1 MKSDAAP
8 VRSARAAA
16 RGSRAEI
23 AEITGFLADPHICGV
38 LVIGASGMGKT
49 TIINGVAANLDPDV
63 PVFRFRGSN
72 LIATRKL
79 GIFEVLLS
87 CEGEQADEIAS
98 GAALSIMSRIFEREH
113 SPVVLIDNAD
123 RVDEHSLSI
132 IAQLAAAGRIRL
144 VAAAETIRP
153 PVDLLAALWTAGKMV
168 RTDLEG
174 LDETAIAAIA
184 RETGGELDDRTIADY
199 RRKSQGN
206 PRMLRKLIV
215 GAASSASSRR
225 GADHRALWNV
235 LPEQKRI
242 LEMIAM
248 AGALPYE
255 ALRNLCEPEL
265 LDNLAERGIIS
276 ITRGRHAE
284 VAVVEPAVAQILRDS
299 VRPSQSLQLLREI
312 TPILET
318 MPLVGAALFG
328 QVRWTEDWGV
338 PVDSDKVLGA
348 ALWANERGDF
358 AAAIDLLRGSSS
370 EDPEIYLELARAE
383 RGRGDTVEAELIVDR
398 LVSSPR
404 VGEGSDRYLSRLA
417 CLELRLT
424 DPREPHIL
432 RTECVR
438 DRLRGAVDTGR
449 LDVTRA
455 QFDVRGGRL
464 EEGRELS
471 ERVFR
476 NRDCLPRHRQRACS
490 LLGKIEIMRGRI
502 ERGLE
507 YLNQAEMMFSL
518 PDTTSFEVED
528 SAPQIFIGRYLAG
541 DWDRARTTLQRLTPL
556 RADSSSSTALVDLWT
571 GHITRAQQTLDK
583 ALANGPE
590 RGGEYD
596 LMQAALHLAEGLLQM
611 RETSTR
617 SPSTTVPDDRIAR
630 FRKDE
635 RTGPSFVTGTKEP
648 IDGVPRADYDWCLD
662 YLADLLE
669 LEALALATPVKIA
682 DEMHRLGA
690 EAAERGAHTLAAY
703 AWMEASR
710 HGSPAAQLN
719 LLSTGEN
726 VDGDLGRLA
735 SAVAKACLGDD
746 NEAVID
752 AADEALSFGAVVMC
766 ADLARSARDRAVQ
779 SRDSAATKHARALL
793 DSSLRAI
800 TFDAGGADLWA
811 ILTPMEKQLVTGV
824 TEGASNS
831 ELGARLHLSV
841 RTVEWHLGRLY
852 RRLHV
857 SDRHELKQIARNL
870 A

>member
-284 VAVVEPAVAQILRDS
+284 VVVVEPAVAQSLRDG
-299 VRPSQSLQLLREI
+299 VQPSHSLQLLRDI
-312 TPILET
+312 TPVLET
-318 MPLVGAALFG
+318 TPLVGAALFG
-328 QVRWTEDWGV
+328 QVRWTQNWGV
-338 PVDSDKVLGA
+338 PVDEVKVLGA
-348 ALWANERGDF
+348 AMWANERGDYT
-358 AAAIDLLRGSSS
+358 AAIELLRDSNS

-383 RGRGDTVEAELIVDR
+383 RGRGDAVEAEHIVDR
-398 LVSSPR
+398 LISSPQ

-424 DPREPHIL
+424 DPRESRTL
-432 RTECVR
+432 RTEWIR
-438 DRLRGAVDTGR
+438 ERLRSPVDTGR

-455 QFDVRGGRL
+455 HFEVRGGRL
-464 EEGRELS
+464 DEGRRLA

-476 NRDCLPRHRQRACS
+476 NRSCLPRHRQRACS
-490 LLGKIEIMRGRI
+490 LLGQVEIMCGRI

-507 YLNQAEMMFSL
+507 YLTQAEMMFAL

-528 SAPQIFIGRYLAG
+528 SVPQIFIGFYLAG
-541 DWDRARTTLQRLTPL
+541 EWERAR
-556 RADSSSSTALVDLWT
+556 STAKRIGAVQPGSVPVAALVDLWT
-571 GHITRAQQTLDK
+571 GHFTRARQTLSRVVAK
-583 ALANGPE
+583 E
-590 RGGEYD
+590 SQRGDGREI
-596 LMQAALHLAEGLLQM
+596 MQSALHLAEGLLQM
-611 RETSTR
+611 RETSNR
-617 SPSTTVPDDRIAR
+617 RASSASVDDRIAR
-630 FRKDE
+630 FRRHE
-635 RTGPSFVTGTKEP
+635 RGNGNSVAGATSQPQGLP
-648 IDGVPRADYDWCLD
+648 DADYDWCQD

-669 LEALALATPVKIA
+669 LQSHALTNPAKHA
-682 DEMHRLGA
+682 DDLCRLGA
-690 EAAERGAHTLAAY
+690 EAAERGAHALAVY

-710 HGSPAAQLN
+710 HGSTTAQLN
-719 LLSTGEN
+719 LPGSAES
-726 VDGDLGRLA
+726 VDGNLGRLA
-735 SAVAKACLGDD
+735 SAVAKTRSGDD
-746 NEAVID
+746 GESVIA
-752 AADEALSFGAVVMC
+752 AADEALKFGAIVMC

-779 SRDSAATKHARALL
+779 NGNQAAIKQARMLL
-793 DSSLRAI
+793 DSSLRTI
-800 TFDAGGADLWA
+800 TFDAGGADMSA
-811 ILTPMEKQLVTGV
+811 ILTTMEKQLINGV
-824 TEGASNS
+824 AEGASNL
-831 ELGARLHLSV
+831 ELGDRLHLSV

-857 SDRHELKQIARNL
+857 RDRQELKGIARSL

>member
-1 MKSDAAP
+1 M
-8 VRSARAAA
+8 RSTRAAA
-16 RGSRAEI
+16 KGSRAEI

-72 LIATRKL
+72 LIASRKL

-98 GAALSIMSRIFEREH
+98 GAALSVMSRIFEREQ

-132 IAQLAAAGRIRL
+132 ISQLASAGRIRL

-153 PVDLLAALWTAGKMV
+153 PIDLLAALWTAGRIV

-174 LDETAIAAIA
+174 LDEDAIAAIA

-199 RRKSQGN
+199 RQKSQGN

-215 GAASSASSRR
+215 GAAASASSRR

-235 LPEQKRI
+235 RPEQKRI

-255 ALRNLCEPEL
+255 ALRTLCEPEV
-265 LDNLAERGIIS
+265 LDNLVEGGIIN
-276 ITRGRHAE
+276 ITRGRYAE
-284 VAVVEPAVAQILRDS
+284 VSVVEPAVAQSLRDG
-299 VRPSQSLQLLREI
+299 VQPSHSLQLLRDI
-312 TPILET
+312 TPVLET
-318 MPLVGAALFG
+318 TPLVGAALFG
-328 QVRWTEDWGV
+328 QVRWTQNWGV
-338 PVDSDKVLGA
+338 PVDEVKVLGA
-348 ALWANERGDF
+348 AMWANERGDF
-358 AAAIDLLRGSSS
+358 AAAIELLRHSNSD
-370 EDPEIYLELARAE
+370 DPEIYLELARGE
-383 RGRGDTVEAELIVDR
+383 RGRGDSVEAEHIVDR
-398 LVSSPR
+398 LISSPQ

-417 CLELRLT
+417 CIELRLT
-424 DPREPHIL
+424 DPREPRTL
-432 RTECVR
+432 RTEWIR
-438 DRLRGAVDTGR
+438 ERLRSPVDTGR

-464 EEGRELS
+464 DEGRKLA

-476 NRDCLPRHRQRACS
+476 NRSCLPRHRQRACS
-490 LLGKIEIMRGRI
+490 LLGQVEIMCGRI

-507 YLNQAEMMFSL
+507 YLTQAEMMFAL

-528 SAPQIFIGRYLAG
+528 SVPQIFIGFYLAG
-541 DWDRARTTLQRLTPL
+541 DWDRARTTARRIVEVQPG
-556 RADSSSSTALVDLWT
+556 SVPVTALVDLWT
-571 GHITRAQQTLDK
+571 GHFTRARQTLSK
-583 ALANGPE
+583 AVAKGSQ
-590 RGGEYD
+590 RGDGREIV
-596 LMQAALHLAEGLLQM
+596 QAALHLAEGLLQM
-611 RETSTR
+611 RETSSRRT
-617 SPSTTVPDDRIAR
+617 STASADDRIAR
-630 FRKDE
+630 FRRHEPDSGKTVGGT
-635 RTGPSFVTGTKEP
+635 TGPVHGLP
-648 IDGVPRADYDWCLD
+648 NADYDWCQD

-669 LEALALATPVKIA
+669 LQAHALRNPAKLA
-682 DEMHRLGA
+682 DDLHRLGTEA
-690 EAAERGAHTLAAY
+690 EERGAHTLAVF

-710 HGSPAAQLN
+710 HGSTAAQRSLPDAA
-719 LLSTGEN
+719 EK
-726 VDGDLGRLA
+726 VDGNLGRLA
-735 SAVAKACLGDD
+735 TAVAKIRPGDD
-746 NEAVID
+746 DEAVIA
-752 AADEALSFGAVVMC
+752 AADEALKFGAIVMC

-779 SRDSAATKHARALL
+779 NNNPTAIKQARMLL
-793 DSSLRAI
+793 DSSLRTI
-800 TFDAGGADLWA
+800 TFDAGGADLSA
-811 ILTPMEKQLVTGV
+811 ILTTIEKQLVNGV
-824 TEGASNS
+824 AEGASNS
-831 ELGARLHLSV
+831 ELGDRLHLSV

-857 SDRHELKQIARNL
+857 RDRQELKVIARSL